1 MYTFVREVS
10 FRSLAEMMRGMPL
23 AGQIVK
29 YYQEAAGVDI
39 QIQRAITGSPVCVR
53 YVTQIESLD
62 EWQKVQD
69 KVAQDPAFHKLLG
82 EMGPLVDGS
91 KTNDQIWR
99 T

>member
-23 AGQIVK
+23 ASQIVK
-29 YYQEAAGVDI
+29 YYKEAAGVDI
-39 QIQRAITGSPVCVR
+39 QIQRALTGSPVCLR
-53 YVTQIESLD
+53 YVTQLESLD

-69 KVAQDPAFHKLLG
+69 KVAQDPAFLKLLG

-99 T
+99 A